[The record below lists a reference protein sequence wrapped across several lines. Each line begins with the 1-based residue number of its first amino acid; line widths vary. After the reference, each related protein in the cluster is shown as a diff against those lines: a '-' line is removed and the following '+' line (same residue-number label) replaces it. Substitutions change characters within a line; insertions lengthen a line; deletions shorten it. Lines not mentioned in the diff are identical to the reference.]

1 MTPTRKERRVTGK
14 AMRDKCARVA
24 HGTWKP
30 HAKRRDPIELLIESS
45 AGRMPKLVTIC
56 YGRMMQSPF
65 AFYRVVGGYLGSN
78 FRCDKAVAKFAL
90 AYADQNERDYQA
102 LLKAIRDGRIET
114 LEE

>member
-30 HAKRRDPIELLIESS
+30 RAKRHDPIELLIESS
-45 AGRMPKLVTIC
+45 AGRMTQLVPIR
-56 YGRMMQSPF
+56 YGRMMQSRF
-65 AFYRVVGGYLGSN
+65 AFYRVAGGYLGSN
-78 FRCDKAVAKFAL
+78 FRFDKAVAKFAL
-90 AYADQNERDYQA
+90 AYTDQNERDYQA
-102 LLKAIRDGRIET
+102 LLKAIREGRIQT